1 MRRLDCTRCSQVVN
15 VYEEP
20 REFIDPA
27 LYVCGACLENVTAPL
42 SLLDPERTEVH
53 NYDPALAE
61 IPY

>member
-1 MRRLDCTRCSQVVN
+1 VN

-27 LYVCGACLENVTAPL
+27 LYVCGACLENVTAQP